1 MKTDDLLYEM
11 MGEVSREETDRL
23 ERILQDDGLSSKDR
37 CGDKQRLKMQEQ
49 RTMEKIH
56 GQVKKEKSSY
66 LIHFRKRRLVFLMVA
81 AVMMLGML
89 GFAKEKDWDIQMAEM
104 LGLSS
109 VMPELD
115 GGYVEVD
122 VSDTCEGIT
131 VTAAQAIGDQNSQWI
146 QFDTN
151 VPWTVSDTGCYL
163 MDDFSLKYYG
173 KMENQLPGAQ
183 EFYSYNNHGYVSFIC
198 YSKNFEKINRA
209 RIVAEFQNLR
219 KYETSKDEEG
229 TLVQEGKWEFEW
241 KNYYVANT
249 VVEHPFQVVEL
260 AGEKGT
266 FSCMIH
272 KIEISP
278 VSIRIEAVRHPLLE
292 RKELDYLYVDSVTL
306 QDGTEISVEGMTS
319 GGIEN
324 SFALDGFLSIKE
336 LGEVNMKDIQS
347 ITIGGEEIEV
357 NP

>member
-1 MKTDDLLYEM
+1 MTIRP
-11 MGEVSREETDRL
+11 SFS
-23 ERILQDDGLSSKDR
+23 LSSKSCFPI
-37 CGDKQRLKMQEQ
+37 CGR
-49 RTMEKIH
+49 
-56 GQVKKEKSSY
+56 
-66 LIHFRKRRLVFLMVA
+66 F
-81 AVMMLGML
+81 
-89 GFAKEKDWDIQMAEM
+89 
-104 LGLSS
+104 
-109 VMPELD
+109 
-115 GGYVEVD
+115 
-122 VSDTCEGIT
+122 
-131 VTAAQAIGDQNSQWI
+131 
-146 QFDTN
+146 
-151 VPWTVSDTGCYL
+151 
-163 MDDFSLKYYG
+163 
-173 KMENQLPGAQ
+173 
-183 EFYSYNNHGYVSFIC
+183 NNAFTR
-198 YSKNFEKINRA
+198 N
-209 RIVAEFQNLR
+209 
-219 KYETSKDEEG
+219 
-229 TLVQEGKWEFEW
+229 
-241 KNYYVANT
+241 
-249 VVEHPFQVVEL
+249 VEHPFQVVEL